1 MARQIILLL
10 IFMVCVLGPT
20 GVMAAV
26 AYAGINALGR
36 NPSAAPKIFTA
47 MTVALLFAESLAIIA
62 MLIVYQL
69 FVSGA

>member
-10 IFMVCVLGPT
+10 IFFVCVLGPC
-20 GVMAAV
+20 GVMAA
-26 AYAGINALGR
+26 AAFSSINALGR

-47 MTVALLFAESLAIIA
+47 MTIALIFAEALGIIA

-69 FVSGA
+69 FVSG